1 LQYIWPA
8 YCFVHYKLLTIS
20 VNAQH
25 ATKEGLIVN
34 TKKYA
39 FSLSLAIALGT
50 SMGAQANDKT
60 EWGKIISYGNTTIAQ
75 DTPDD
80 FGPWKMMVQP
90 AAGPAG
96 APLTMAAMQLPTPIP
111 PTPTPIPTPTP
122 QEPVTPHISIEVV
135 TATNVIP
142 PPPPPPAVAPPP
154 PLPTPTDLPAS
165 RTRTR

>member
-60 EWGKIISYGNTTIAQ
+60 EWDKIISYGNTTIAQ

-96 APLTMAAMQLPTPIP
+96 AQPLAAGPMQTPAPNSAPI
-111 PTPTPIPTPTP
+111 PTPIPTPL
-122 QEPVTPHISIEVV
+122 
-135 TATNVIP
+135 P
-142 PPPPPPAVAPPP
+142 PPDPKPDPK
-154 PLPTPTDLPAS
+154 PTPKPP
-165 RTRTR
+165 RTIS